1 MRSLMHYPTSSKD
14 DNMHAMATALR
25 PSEATIDIE
34 FEGLTVSIAGDT
46 KAEPVKKLLDGATG
60 RISAGGTHERTHER
74 THSPVSQ
81 VVSRPSWVQAV
92 RVKLP

>member
-1 MRSLMHYPTSSKD
+1 MHYPTSSKD

-60 RISAGGTHERTHER
+60 RISAGGTHEAHTNALTHPFPR
-74 THSPVSQ
+74 SCHGHHGSK
-81 VVSRPSWVQAV
+81 RCG
-92 RVKLP
+92 